1 MTLTVI
7 LSLATSLFFGG
18 SDFLGGM
25 ASRNDSAF
33 PVTATSQ
40 MLGGAL
46 MLAAAALVG
55 GSLAGGDV
63 AWAALAGICGGVG
76 VTALYGALATGRMS
90 IVAPVTAALSGAVPA
105 AVDLARGTTIAPLTV
120 TGIVLALL
128 AVIIVGISPEDDG
141 GPVLRRPSAAIVLAV
156 VSGLGFGGSL
166 LSFSFTASS
175 SGLWP
180 LVVAR
185 VVSLT
190 FAGSFAIIRT
200 RHVLA
205 YREARSPAFGAG
217 LLDAAANVTMI
228 NALRLGPLAV
238 AAVLSSLYPVVVVL
252 LARGVLGERLRG
264 LQRAG
269 VALAL
274 VAVALT
280 ALA

>member
-1 MTLTVI
+1 MTLTVL

-18 SDFLGGM
+18 SDFLGGV
-25 ASRNDSAF
+25 ASRKDSAF

-40 MLGGAL
+40 SLGGAL
-46 MLAAAALVG
+46 MLAAAVFVG
-55 GSLAGGDV
+55 GTLARGDV

-105 AVDLARGTTIAPLTV
+105 TVDLVRGTTIAPLAV
-120 TGIVLALL
+120 TGILLALV
-128 AVIIVGISPEDDG
+128 AVIVVSISPEDDG
-141 GPVLRRPSAAIVLAV
+141 DPVFRRPSAAIVLAV
-156 VSGLGFGGSL
+156 ISGLGFGGSL
-166 LSFSFTASS
+166 LSFSFTAAS

-185 VVSLT
+185 AVSLT
-190 FAGSFAIIRT
+190 FAGTFALIRT
-200 RHVLA
+200 RHLLA
-205 YREARSPAFGAG
+205 YREARPAALGAG
-217 LLDAAANVTMI
+217 ALDAAANVTMI

-238 AAVLSSLYPVVVVL
+238 AAVLCSLYPVVVVL
-252 LARGVLGERLRG
+252 LARGVLGERLRP

-274 VAVALT
+274 VAVVLT
-280 ALA
+280 ALG